1 MHHRVIK
8 LTITSEKLEN
18 GLEVQY
24 YLGGGLSKG
33 YFDGCLNGW
42 APFAGAKNLCFLGD
56 FKPADRLSP
65 EQALKRAIDLI
76 FCWSY
81 MQPRLKELTELPE
94 DGELQR
100 IDPAFDLNLNPTRPE
115 ELYKEVVEDL
125 KIQVHQYLEE
135 ET

>member
-1 MHHRVIK
+1 
-8 LTITSEKLEN
+8 
-18 GLEVQY
+18 
-24 YLGGGLSKG
+24 
-33 YFDGCLNGW
+33 
-42 APFAGAKNLCFLGD
+42 
-56 FKPADRLSP
+56 
-65 EQALKRAIDLI
+65 
-76 FCWSY
+76 

-115 ELYKEVVEDL
+115 ELYQEVVEDL